1 MVHVYAPLPQTGS
14 ARFSRARNS
23 FGKGTGIGA
32 LVFVLALIGLPV
44 FHVMTA
50 LRLRAVRSLEARRAR
65 EQDRKVWELALTDR
79 RVMADLVA
87 LRQES
92 PAAASEY
99 F

>member
-14 ARFSRARNS
+14 ARFSRAKNS
-23 FGKGTGIGA
+23 VGKGTAIGA
-32 LVFVLALIGLPV
+32 LLFVLAMIGLPV
-44 FHVMTA
+44 FRLANA
-50 LRLRAVRSLEARRAR
+50 LRLRAARSIEARRAR
-65 EQDRKVWELALTDR
+65 EQDRKLWELALTDR